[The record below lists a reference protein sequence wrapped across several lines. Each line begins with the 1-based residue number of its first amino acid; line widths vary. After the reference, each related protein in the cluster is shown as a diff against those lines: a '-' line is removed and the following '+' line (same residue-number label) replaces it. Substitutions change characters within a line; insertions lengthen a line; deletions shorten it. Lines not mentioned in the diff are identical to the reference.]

1 MRTLL
6 ICSALICSTFISS
19 TVFAKSLTSKKKISQ
34 ASDYFMSQLVSGD
47 FESAYSLMSSYIG
60 VDSQKFEERG
70 KKMAL
75 ALKKVNQ
82 SQGKPL
88 SFSQLKKQSVGEHF
102 YKISY
107 LLKYQEAAL
116 IWELN
121 YYQPEQGWK
130 LIDISYNININAL
143 FE

>member
-1 MRTLL
+1 
-6 ICSALICSTFISS
+6 
-19 TVFAKSLTSKKKISQ
+19 
-34 ASDYFMSQLVSGD
+34 MSQLVSGD

-70 KKMAL
+70 KKAAQ
-75 ALKKVNQ
+75 ALKQINQ

-88 SFSQLKKQSVGEHF
+88 SFAQLKSQSVGEHF
-102 YKISY
+102 YKITY
-107 LLKYQEAAL
+107 LLKYQAAAL

-130 LIDISYNININAL
+130 LVDVSYNTDINAL